1 MKQISILCGL
11 FLAGIVSAAAQ
22 NNHQT
27 KQFTEDL
34 LQKDCT
40 FAATGRNQFFILEP
54 GYQLTLENKSG
65 GKLVV
70 TVLNET
76 RKLTVSK
83 RASSKKTNRR
93 KASRSKFRE
102 TFSPSADRP
111 AAFIIS
117 ARKLTFTKT
126 AK

>member
-34 LQKDCT
+34 LQKDYT

-65 GKLVV
+65 GKLVII
-70 TVLNET
+70 VLNET

-93 KASRSKFRE
+93 KARRSKFRE